1 MKATE
6 IKTYTIRR
14 RRLGR
19 SPLATGPGPAWT
31 WLYDVLCEGVE
42 LCHGTSPLQS
52 AKNYIARHAREHDR
66 PRFAVRFEWQPV
78 PSTFRPC
85 RRVVGDEH

>member
-1 MKATE
+1 VKATE

-31 WLYDVLCEGVE
+31 WLYDVLCDGVE
-42 LCHGTSPLQS
+42 LCHGTSGLQS
-52 AKNYIARHAREHDR
+52 AKNYISRHAREHDR
-66 PRFAVRFEWQPV
+66 PRFAVKYAWQARLSARQPKAV
-78 PSTFRPC
+78 H
-85 RRVVGDEH
+85 G